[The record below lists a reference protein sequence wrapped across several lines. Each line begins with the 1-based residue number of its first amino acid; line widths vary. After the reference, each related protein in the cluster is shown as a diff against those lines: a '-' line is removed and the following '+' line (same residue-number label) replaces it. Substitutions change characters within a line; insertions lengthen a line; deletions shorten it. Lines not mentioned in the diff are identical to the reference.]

1 MPEKKILESGILKDV
16 KIASDPNSSSKLLNE
31 IFFYYYSN
39 DRTSEQSKNIRR
51 LVAEN
56 PNTDPTLMRFIILSD
71 SEDEFVKAGVI
82 HNPNLN
88 EELLS
93 ETINKSPSDLLYLLS
108 EGVLELR
115 KHLRR

>member
-1 MPEKKILESGILKDV
+1 MPEKKVLESRISNDV
-16 KIASDPNSSSKLLNE
+16 KIASDPHSSPKLLNE

-39 DRTSEQSKNIRR
+39 DRASEQSKSIRR

-56 PNTDPTLMRFIILSD
+56 PNVDPTLMRFIVLSD
-71 SEDEFVKAGVI
+71 NEDEFVKAGVI
-82 HNPNLN
+82 HNPNLD

-93 ETINKSPSDLLYLLS
+93 ETINRSPSDLLYLLS
-108 EGVLELR
+108 EGELELR